1 MIVSHIEFF
10 VLSVSFTAVKIH
22 LLNDM
27 KENVE
32 NLKGNSFSFLNMKMS
47 SLYQWFFKIVLVIIF
62 LYLSSF

>member
-10 VLSVSFTAVKIH
+10 VFSVSFTAVKIH

-32 NLKGNSFSFLNMKMS
+32 NLKGNSFSFLNLKMS